1 MYGRLLHPL
10 DWSPGKI
17 YSLLKSSFSVQPF
30 SDPSL
35 PSTPIKQKK
44 KLACLF
50 VCLFCIRRLI
60 LIGVIKIHWR
70 DMIFCF
76 AVLCYGYKTIAPK
89 IRLGGKASEAIGA
102 PEWRSLQTLSRG
114 RSPCM
119 MDEEIN
125 GGLLHIIERSFFWGG
140 GPLRHSLHIA
150 WTTVNKNLP
159 YGGRE
164 SERASHI
171 RVAKMRMETAGK
183 CHDQSTR
190 ETWEFSGLKR
200 QDSQKSAPPVTPLPP
215 QPSHLVILFSEG
227 TKEITL

>member
-1 MYGRLLHPL
+1 MFDF
-10 DWSPGKI
+10 DWR
-17 YSLLKSSFSVQPF
+17 YQDSLKRYDF
-30 SDPSL
+30 
-35 PSTPIKQKK
+35 
-44 KLACLF
+44 
-50 VCLFCIRRLI
+50 LFCSVVLRVQDDSSKDQTRRKSLRGNWSTRMEI
-60 LIGVIKIHWR
+60 FANTFKGKVSMHDGWGDQWR
-70 DMIFCF
+70 PSSHHR
-76 AVLCYGYKTIAPK
+76 T
-89 IRLGGKASEAIGA
+89 
-102 PEWRSLQTLSRG
+102 
-114 RSPCM
+114 
-119 MDEEIN
+119 
-125 GGLLHIIERSFFWGG
+125 FFFLGG
-140 GPLRHSLHIA
+140 GPLRHILHIA